1 MCGIYYVFWIHLL
14 PKWGGY
20 RIRQELVTLE
30 GQSAKVH
37 RLLKVPLGELDKWD
51 AEHDVLGAKVSSVA
65 SSGDLHE
72 DDYVQKV

>member
-1 MCGIYYVFWIHLL
+1 
-14 PKWGGY
+14 
-20 RIRQELVTLE
+20 
-30 GQSAKVH
+30 
-37 RLLKVPLGELDKWD
+37 LKVPLGELDKWD